1 MVAYTLPADTNMT
14 AIADGRRCALL
25 AEPRPGGTNTS
36 HPRPGGAVHLT
47 AAGTKDRPRRKADP
61 KRLAFRAD
69 LHLSSDG
76 VVRVINGET
85 TPPRTGGHQEPH
97 EAHRRSQLVER
108 LLNAVEQG
116 APTPPDKRAELQ
128 NTLAAMAG
136 FKDWPALF
144 AGAGGRGG
152 EIVVKT
158 LLVWIEPAAPADGE
172 QAETA

>member
-25 AEPRPGGTNTS
+25 AEPRPGGQHTS

-47 AAGTKDRPRRKADP
+47 AAGTKDRPRRQADP

-76 VVRVINGET
+76 VVRVLAPET
-85 TPPRTGGHQEPH
+85 TAPRHDGHPEH

-116 APTPPDKRAELQ
+116 APTTPDLRRAHLARI
-128 NTLAAMAG
+128 AAMAG

-144 AGAGGRGG
+144 AGVGGRGG

-158 LLVWIEPAAPADGE
+158 LLVWIEPEAPAEGE
-172 QAETA
+172 RAEAA